1 MLAEVLEALPLYGYR
16 MSSEQ
21 ALQDGIEE
29 VLKLH
34 DIPFEREAVRGADRF
49 DFLCAGGVVIEAKIF
64 GSYSQALRQAER
76 YCQQDDVTSVV
87 IGSSRRWRT
96 DGPPQHFH
104 GRPVHTVFLHGQ
116 FL

>member
-1 MLAEVLEALPLYGYR
+1 MLSEVLQALPLYGYR
-16 MSSEQ
+16 MSSEL

-49 DFLCAGGVVIEAKIF
+49 DFLCAGGVAIEAKVF

-76 YCQQDDVTSVV
+76 YCRQDDVTAVV
-87 IGSSRRWRT
+87 ICSTRRWCT
-96 DGPPQHFH
+96 TGLPQIFH
-104 GRPVHTVFLHGQ
+104 GRPVHTMLLGGQ
-116 FL
+116 HL